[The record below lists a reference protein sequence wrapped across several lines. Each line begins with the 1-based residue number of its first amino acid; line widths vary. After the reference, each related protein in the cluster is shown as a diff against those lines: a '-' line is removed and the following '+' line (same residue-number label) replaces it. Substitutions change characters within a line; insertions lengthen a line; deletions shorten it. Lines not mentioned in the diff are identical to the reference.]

1 MHADGGLRS
10 GPLRELIRR
19 YYGDECRILA
29 VRRTGGS
36 SAFVFVVEATLRG
49 RLLRLLGTVGR
60 SRELMEHSAMDLGAP
75 ERLVFPYERLMLASL
90 APRRR
95 AEIDPAARAR
105 RRRDVPPSRCL
116 SPGRFVTAVERDA
129 AVIAFAREFFHIDR
143 KIVRA
148 DAEEVVA
155 DARGAFDAVMV
166 DLYDAGGGAPLGERF
181 WQDCVAALRPGGCV
195 AINWAGGWTGADIDG
210 TPRQRIARVMP
221 QLAGS
226 FLVAERGAR
235 GNIVQFAPTAPDFRA
250 SSLGAQLRAFA
261 ARHHLPREDRD
272 ILQRCDVSRRS
283 PAPDKRKDPRGR
295 ALPKFEARFRSPAD
309 AGVCRLFGGKCRIS
323 SKTVRKFYSR
333 PGKVALSDC

>member
-1 MHADGGLRS
+1 VGAPPTMQADAGVRS

-19 YYGDECRILA
+19 YYGDDCRILA

-90 APRRR
+90 ALV
-95 AEIDPAARAR
+95 AEPKSILLLGLGGGAMCRHLDAY
-105 RRRDVPPSRCL
+105 L
-116 SPGRFVTAVERDA
+116 PGASVTVVERDA

-148 DAEEVVA
+148 DAEEIVA
-155 DARGAFDAVMV
+155 DARDDFDAVMV
-166 DLYDAGGGAPLGERF
+166 DLYDAGGGAPLGARF
-181 WQDCVAALRPGGCV
+181 WQDCVAALRQGGCL

-226 FLVAERGAR
+226 FLVAERGPR
-235 GNIVQFAPTAPDFRA
+235 GNIVQLAPTAPDFRP

-272 ILQRCDVSRRS
+272 ILQRCDVGQRYPARRQGGKL
-283 PAPDKRKDPRGR
+283 AGAGKRGGKRGR
-295 ALPKFEARFRSPAD
+295 
-309 AGVCRLFGGKCRIS
+309 
-323 SKTVRKFYSR
+323 
-333 PGKVALSDC
+333 